1 LTGDYEPNK
10 PPKTWDDFREYC
22 INLTKDLDEDGTVD
36 QVLIYNDTG
45 TIIKVETD
53 QDQDGFAER
62 LLIYTDGN
70 LARIERDTD
79 KDQKM
84 DSLEIFYL
92 IDVRELGEHVYGYIP
107 GAINIPGGIL
117 IFKMGNEA
125 FWDNEM
131 IYPPEKTDEIIAYCK
146 KGKRSV
152 IAADYL
158 DRLGYENVNF
168 LEGGWKAWEMAYP
181 LEYEEN
187 LEMLGGSHDAE
198 EDAGGC

>member
-1 LTGDYEPNK
+1 MYRSVKYMLLVVASITLFISSCTCPCEQEVSGPDEIVAQAMEGLEMITP
-10 PPKTWDDFREYC
+10 E
-22 INLTKDLDEDGTVD
+22 DLK
-36 QVLIYNDTG
+36 L
-45 TIIKVETD
+45 
-53 QDQDGFAER
+53 
-62 LLIYTDGN
+62 
-70 LARIERDTD
+70 
-79 KDQKM
+79 KM

-92 IDVRELGEHVYGYIP
+92 VDVRELGEYVYGYIP

-158 DRLGYENVNF
+158 ERLGYENVKF
-168 LEGGWKAWEMAYP
+168 LEGGWKAWEMVYP